1 MYTSFL
7 VKMLSKTMGSPLAF
21 EYRREELKMMGG
33 ACDDD
38 DVAESYIGEQKN
50 KYREISGYNV

>member
-1 MYTSFL
+1 
-7 VKMLSKTMGSPLAF
+7 
-21 EYRREELKMMGG
+21 MMGG

-50 KYREISGYNV
+50 KYREISGHNVLSDHTFLVI

>member
-1 MYTSFL
+1 
-7 VKMLSKTMGSPLAF
+7 MGSPLAF

-50 KYREISGYNV
+50 NYREISGNNV

>member
-1 MYTSFL
+1 
-7 VKMLSKTMGSPLAF
+7 
-21 EYRREELKMMGG
+21 MGG